1 LVVII
6 NVSSVRAIT
15 TPMPDVGAYSASK
28 GGTRSL
34 TKTAAVEAIKMGK
47 KIRVNSVQ
55 QALVHTDILPDSYK

>member
-1 LVVII
+1 
-6 NVSSVRAIT
+6 
-15 TPMPDVGAYSASK
+15 MPDVGAYSASK